1 MLRYLTLALSLM
13 VLPLAALAHEPR
25 PGPNGGLKV
34 DAGDG
39 HAELVLDGT
48 TKVTVYLF
56 DANDVPVSAVGWKGQ
71 ATLVVDGAAQRFPL
85 VADGDVLKGEATAAV
100 PAGTKGAVRLT
111 GPEGQTAIATY

>member
-1 MLRYLTLALSLM
+1 MLRQLSLALCLL
-13 VLPLAALAHEPR
+13 VLPFTALAHEPR

-48 TKVTVYLF
+48 TTVTVYLF
-56 DANDVPVSAVGWKGQ
+56 DANDVPVSAAGWAGQ

-85 VADGDVLKGEATAAV
+85 VAEGDVLKGTATAAV
-100 PAGTKGAVRLT
+100 PTGTKGALRLT